1 MTQQNVGL
9 LYPAKSSV
17 NGDGE
22 EIDNGQKVCR
32 RHNSLVE
39 KQDVYTFHRPVME
52 LFARNPYNVTN
63 VINVRECD
71 LKVYRPTQNT
81 TIIIGTFYLLKNI
94 LEISLLPRRFGP

>member
-1 MTQQNVGL
+1 
-9 LYPAKSSV
+9 
-17 NGDGE
+17 
-22 EIDNGQKVCR
+22 
-32 RHNSLVE
+32 
-39 KQDVYTFHRPVME
+39 ME